1 MSRIHDA
8 LKRAEQEREAARAEG
23 LLSKAELDRP
33 VAEIAEPP
41 RAEDPRAPISV
52 DALLTHCARPTW
64 KLAPKVAQVLSA
76 GMASP
81 GAEELRTLRSRL
93 YQIRDRQPLRKV
105 LITSALPGEGKTFL
119 TVSLAH
125 MIVRQHER
133 RVLIIDADLRR
144 SQLHE
149 TLGAPMSPG
158 LTDYLADQADELS
171 IIQRGRDAELYLIPG
186 GKSVS
191 NPAELLS
198 NGRFTVLLERLTPV
212 FDWIL
217 IDSPPVVPVHDS
229 SILAGFCD
237 GALMVVR
244 AGSTPFELVQKA
256 RMELKEKGLL
266 GVVLNQLEEGQTY
279 QSYYYNH
286 YGRNGSGSKKAK

>member
-33 VAEIAEPP
+33 VVEIAEPP
-41 RAEDPRAPISV
+41 REEDPRAPISV
-52 DALLTHCARPTW
+52 DALLTHCARPAW

-133 RVLIIDADLRR
+133 RALIIDADLRR
-144 SQLHE
+144 SQVHE

-158 LTDYLADQADELS
+158 LTDYLSGEADELS
-171 IIQRGRDAELYLIPG
+171 IIQRGRDTELYLIPG

-279 QSYYYNH
+279 QSYYYHH
-286 YGRNGSGSKKAK
+286 YGRNGSGSKKSK

>member
-23 LLSKAELDRP
+23 LLSKAELEQP
-33 VAEIAEPP
+33 VAEVVESP
-41 RAEDPRAPISV
+41 RAEDPRGPLGV
-52 DALLTHCARPTW
+52 DGLLARCARPAW
-64 KLAPKVAQVLSA
+64 KLSPKIAQLLSS

-133 RVLIIDADLRR
+133 RALIIDADLRR

-149 TLGAPMSPG
+149 TLGAPVSPG
-158 LTDYLADQADELS
+158 LTDFLEGSADELS
-171 IIQRGRDAELYLIPG
+171 IIQRGRDVELYLIPG
-186 GKSVS
+186 GKAAS

-198 NGRFTVLLERLTPV
+198 NGRFSLLLERLEPL

-229 SILAGFCD
+229 SILAAFCD

-244 AGSTPFELVQKA
+244 AGSTPFELAQKA
-256 RMELKEKGLL
+256 RTELKDKGLL

-279 QSYYYNH
+279 QSYYYHH
-286 YGRNGSGSKKAK
+286 YGRNGGSSKGK